1 MLSRPKETG
10 SKGFR
15 GLSNLVRRTTSSAS
29 LKSTTSAKPGPS
41 STKEVQDNSE
51 QPNKSALTSKTDATK
66 DLENEIVA
74 LKASLEVASAEVSAK
89 RSAVESLE
97 ESKTRAERDLAI
109 VQESLTRLQTEQAA
123 NDVRSDTLQQELEAS
138 RAAAAVQDKLV
149 ETLQFQIQA
158 LEVELRAAR
167 EDYDIL
173 QASSNEAS
181 VAATAAAE
189 AERAALLKAEADLE
203 EIGAEIASLKTAH
216 AQAVAETEDK
226 MRALQRQTARSQ
238 ALAVELAELKTAN
251 DEKTGKV
258 LELELAISQMKE
270 NQQKVEDENSAA
282 LARVSF
288 LEEELANTA
297 GTLQQI
303 IQEAKKWETDY
314 LREVNEVL
322 RVREGL
328 SAEIKKLSAEFESRE
343 AAYIAQ
349 AEALKI
355 EHDQLLRTV
364 RAESQA
370 TIARLNREL
379 SHARA
384 DHSALVDMF
393 NTTQGLG
400 HISTE
405 HVRELE
411 ATARTHAEEVQRLR
425 SAHQAELAELARE
438 YAALAGEREHLQRAR
453 QVDARRIMTLQAE
466 RDNSRPWQIASVVLG
481 VVLVVAVACF
491 RVNMSIRS
499 FVRAVVR
506 RMSML

>member
-1 MLSRPKETG
+1 M
-10 SKGFR
+10 
-15 GLSNLVRRTTSSAS
+15 
-29 LKSTTSAKPGPS
+29 
-41 STKEVQDNSE
+41 
-51 QPNKSALTSKTDATK
+51 
-66 DLENEIVA
+66 
-74 LKASLEVASAEVSAK
+74 
-89 RSAVESLE
+89 
-97 ESKTRAERDLAI
+97 
-109 VQESLTRLQTEQAA
+109 
-123 NDVRSDTLQQELEAS
+123 
-138 RAAAAVQDKLV
+138 
-149 ETLQFQIQA
+149 
-158 LEVELRAAR
+158 ELRAAR

-328 SAEIKKLSAEFESRE
+328 SAEIKKLSAEFE
-343 AAYIAQ
+343 
-349 AEALKI
+349 
-355 EHDQLLRTV
+355 V
-364 RAESQA
+364 
-370 TIARLNREL
+370 
-379 SHARA
+379 
-384 DHSALVDMF
+384 
-393 NTTQGLG
+393 
-400 HISTE
+400 
-405 HVRELE
+405 
-411 ATARTHAEEVQRLR
+411 
-425 SAHQAELAELARE
+425 
-438 YAALAGEREHLQRAR
+438 
-453 QVDARRIMTLQAE
+453 
-466 RDNSRPWQIASVVLG
+466 
-481 VVLVVAVACF
+481 CF
-491 RVNMSIRS
+491 RLLSSVIPGRS
-499 FVRAVVR
+499 HTSHRAGR
-506 RMSML
+506 LHTSLKRKP